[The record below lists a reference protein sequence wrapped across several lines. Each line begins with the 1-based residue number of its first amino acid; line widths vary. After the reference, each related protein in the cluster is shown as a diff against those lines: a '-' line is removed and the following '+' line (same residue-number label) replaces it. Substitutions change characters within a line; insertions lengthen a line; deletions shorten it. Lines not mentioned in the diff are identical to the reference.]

1 VSAGRDGEEEQ
12 GSVSVPVKKAE
23 RFCVRGTNLTEVKV
37 VVDRVSA
44 GHHESDHVEHGR
56 GAASL
61 DVGLPVLVLCLLNR
75 EGHAGGEEIRHLNR
89 CCCCPCCSAAGFS
102 NGPIH
107 EESRRVVLRRFVW
120 RKSRGKGPAL
130 WSLLSNHSLAAK
142 NLGHP

>member
-75 EGHAGGEEIRHLNR
+75 EGHAGGERNQAPEPLLPAPAALLLDSPMDLSMKRAAAWFSAGSCGASR
-89 CCCCPCCSAAGFS
+89 QARARRSGPC
-102 NGPIH
+102 
-107 EESRRVVLRRFVW
+107 
-120 RKSRGKGPAL
+120 
-130 WSLLSNHSLAAK
+130 
-142 NLGHP
+142 